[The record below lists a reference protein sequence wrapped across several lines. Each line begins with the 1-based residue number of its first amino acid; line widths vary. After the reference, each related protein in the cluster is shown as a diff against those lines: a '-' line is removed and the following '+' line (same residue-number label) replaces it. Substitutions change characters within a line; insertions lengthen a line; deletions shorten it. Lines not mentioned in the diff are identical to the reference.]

1 MGSSRYRKICTI
13 FTSSLTPSCNRR
25 PHTSLCTTS
34 FEYYSSS
41 RDSFTSSIIHNLNN
55 EQDIRNIGGAYKSL
69 PATTKFTIIGSL
81 ALVGTPFLAGFFSK
95 DAIIEAATSSYLNSY
110 ALALTLIATCFTA
123 VYSTRMIF
131 LLSSFNPQSNLN
143 LPLNENHTPLSPI
156 RRLA

>member
-81 ALVGTPFLAGFFSK
+81 ALGMFYHEVKCLS
-95 DAIIEAATSSYLNSY
+95 EVLRLS
-110 ALALTLIATCFTA
+110 LI
-123 VYSTRMIF
+123 YSQLYQNREK
-131 LLSSFNPQSNLN
+131 N
-143 LPLNENHTPLSPI
+143 
-156 RRLA
+156 